1 MYFSGHPLDEY
12 AAHIEALGA
21 ESRISDILLSFDE
34 EAEAEPERR
43 YADNERIAIAGI
55 ITTRTNKQ
63 TKNGG
68 SMAFATLEDKTGE
81 IELVF
86 FSKVLEKIS
95 YMINPDSAIAAAGR
109 VSAKEDSA
117 PKLIVSDVVLLR
129 PAFNGYATPLLESME
144 DVPAKPARYE
154 RYEKKAPASNPAPEK
169 RTEVPPKKL
178 YLKVPDMSGEIFERV
193 STLLQIFEG
202 GCEVIFYDI
211 SQGKYIKAVGMG
223 ASPEKNML
231 LLLREILGD
240 GAVVTR

>member
-1 MYFSGHPLDEY
+1 
-12 AAHIEALGA
+12 
-21 ESRISDILLSFDE
+21 
-34 EAEAEPERR
+34 
-43 YADNERIAIAGI
+43 
-55 ITTRTNKQ
+55 
-63 TKNGG
+63 
-68 SMAFATLEDKTGE
+68 
-81 IELVF
+81 
-86 FSKVLEKIS
+86 
-95 YMINPDSAIAAAGR
+95 
-109 VSAKEDSA
+109 
-117 PKLIVSDVVLLR
+117 
-129 PAFNGYATPLLESME
+129 ME

-154 RYEKKAPASNPAPEK
+154 RYEKKAPAPNSAPEK
-169 RTEVPPKKL
+169 RTEVQPKKL